1 MKKLILLILPIL
13 LLLQACEKSAPV
25 NVPELLTFSF
35 EKANNYSLPEDIIFE
50 NLESPHLE
58 YATPF
63 PLHTNIFKATFTV
76 SEGCIVTVN
85 DMVQESGKTSNDFS
99 SAVEY
104 TVTNANGE
112 KKVYTVSLSVNYR
125 NMTGL
130 PILFINTNGGKPVAD
145 KENWV
150 AGEYSIMGAD
160 GEYILEN
167 NELEIRGRGNTTWQ
181 NPKKPYALKL
191 GKKTELF
198 GMPKHK
204 RWVLLAAY
212 NDKSLIR
219 TDLAFHLAQNYSNL
233 RWKQGGQL
241 LEVVLNG
248 QYLGNYYLCEHI
260 KIDENRIPDGYVI
273 EVDYRA
279 KEANG
284 DIFFKSKLSQLNF
297 VIKDP
302 EVAKGSAEY
311 LYAENYINT
320 CEQYLKNMDSANY
333 MKYIDMENMVD
344 WYLNSELTKN
354 PDSGFFLSV
363 YMNISADGKLYMGPL
378 WDYDLSFGNQVYDD
392 GAGSDNGY
400 TGFTIRNGDRS
411 KIWLPA
417 MFNNPA
423 FIAMLKEKMRVIA
436 ANEAE
441 IMAFIDKRHQEL
453 KKSALHNDRRWYLMC
468 PYGSS
473 NETILKAYESQ
484 ITYIKEWL
492 HGRIQWLA
500 TNIEAL

>member
-25 NVPELLTFSF
+25 NAPELLTFSL

-85 DMVQESGKTSNDFS
+85 DVVQESGKTSNDFS

-130 PILFINTNGGKPVAD
+130 PILFINTNEGKPVAD

-212 NDKSLIR
+212 NDKSFIR

-333 MKYIDMENMVD
+333 MKYIDLENMVD

-473 NETILKAYESQ
+473 DETILNAYGSQ